1 MQVCTSLQ
9 TDNHASTPPLSCLHA
24 GCPSCHPTN
33 SVKALKAT
41 EVIWNWK
48 DTTQC
53 FAECAAGACD
63 PRHRPYTAQICW
75 TCARSATIE
84 TERSIGNSDDRR
96 SCLPTDSGDRTPA
109 KTTQHN
115 SIYYTMLTR
124 LTRNALSGG
133 RGLRLLWIR
142 QGSGTVL
149 AVAPSADS
157 GSALQH
163 SNLRFESIRFVM
175 RIDSFCNLAIKI
187 NILYLIYWHV
197 WHILLQLQCIFF
209 NFCWQLFMP

>member
-9 TDNHASTPPLSCLHA
+9 TDNHASTPPLSFLQA
-24 GCPSCHPTN
+24 GCPSCCPTN
-33 SVKALKAT
+33 SIKALKAT

-53 FAECAAGACD
+53 FAECAADACG
-63 PRHRPYTAQICW
+63 PRRRPYIVQICW

-115 SIYYTMLTR
+115 SIYYTMLRR
-124 LTRNALSGG
+124 LTCNALILSGG

-142 QGSGTVL
+142 QGSGTGL

-157 GSALQH
+157 GSPLQH
-163 SNLRFESIRFVM
+163 SNSRFESICYANRFV
-175 RIDSFCNLAIKI
+175 L
-187 NILYLIYWHV
+187 
-197 WHILLQLQCIFF
+197 
-209 NFCWQLFMP
+209 